1 MKLNWIRRCLFGRVW
16 KNLKIIWSKKNQ
28 FRIKNINRLRR
39 FKKELEEDYL
49 GWFREIRRIIYGLNY
64 REIIIGIEFN
74 INWEDFSQTE
84 KLYRST

>member
-1 MKLNWIRRCLFGRVW
+1 M
-16 KNLKIIWSKKNQ
+16 
-28 FRIKNINRLRR
+28 RR